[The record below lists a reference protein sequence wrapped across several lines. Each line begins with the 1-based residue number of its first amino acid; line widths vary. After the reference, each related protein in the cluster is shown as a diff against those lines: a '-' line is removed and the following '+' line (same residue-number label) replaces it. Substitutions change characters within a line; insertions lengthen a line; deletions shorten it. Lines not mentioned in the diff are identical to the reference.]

1 MTLLVCIYKIAYPE
15 LERYM
20 RLTKIFVISVLPIL
34 FCSINVQ
41 AFNLNELNYG
51 FASYLGTGI
60 YSVSDRDVQIY
71 QIPFSY
77 TFDHSEDNKW
87 QLKLR
92 APVTLGFYDFTY
104 SDIPDTGLPD
114 KASTFSFVPGVE
126 ALYPIKNNWL
136 FGPFLDAG
144 LAINLETDDTNNIY
158 GAGIASIYKHI
169 IKQKTLT
176 IANRFLYAR
185 DEGSNIDLA
194 EDFSSFE
201 TVLDLRFPS
210 TQTER
215 EYVYDF
221 SLYYANYRYFD
232 NLDFLRPS
240 KRPVEVVI
248 QNEIG
253 FTFGLKHAVKW
264 KYLSIP
270 RIGIGYR
277 FGDELSIFRIIIGSV
292 F

>member
-1 MTLLVCIYKIAYPE
+1 MRQILLLSI
-15 LERYM
+15 
-20 RLTKIFVISVLPIL
+20 TIFAIL
-34 FCSINVQ
+34 NSTGNAQ
-41 AFNLNELNYG
+41 AFNINELNYG

-60 YSVSDRDVQIY
+60 YSVSERDVQIY

-77 TFDHSEDNKW
+77 KFDNTEGNSW
-87 QLKLR
+87 QFKLR

-104 SDIPDTGLPD
+104 TDILNSGLPD
-114 KASTFSFVPGVE
+114 EATTLSFVPGIE

-144 LAINLETDDTNNIY
+144 LAKNLETEDTNTIY
-158 GAGIASIYKHI
+158 GAGFASIYEHK
-169 IKQKTLT
+169 IKQNTLT

-185 DEGSNIDLA
+185 DEGSDIDQA

-210 TQTER
+210 TLTER
-215 EYVYDF
+215 DYVYDF
-221 SLYYANYRYFD
+221 SLYFANYRYFD
-232 NLDFLRPS
+232 NLDFIRPS
-240 KRPVEVVI
+240 QRPVEVVI

-253 FTFGLKHAVKW
+253 FTFGLKHAIKSQ
-264 KYLSIP
+264 YLSIP

-277 FGDELSIFRIIIGSV
+277 FGDDLAILRIIIGSV